1 MASSEVQTIST
12 DESCLT
18 SQLSSDQTDQNLPS
32 EANLTFQEWLGN
44 HPQEKVESPP
54 SSQEPNQPS
63 EIAFEGTLRV
73 DGYMA
78 GVVCSDQGNLI
89 LSVSGIIDG
98 DVSVNDATI
107 NGTVRGDIRATT
119 RIEIGSSARVIGD
132 IATAQLLIHPGAVF
146 EGRCT
151 FTSTS
156 EAAQEAACR

>member
-1 MASSEVQTIST
+1 MASSEVQTITT

-18 SQLSSDQTDQNLPS
+18 SQLTSDLTNQNLPG
-32 EANLTFQEWLGN
+32 ETKLTFQEWLGN
-44 HPQEKVESPP
+44 QPQEKVESRP
-54 SSQEPNQPS
+54 SSQVPNQPS

-78 GVVCSDQGNLI
+78 GVVRSDQGNLI
-89 LSVSGIIDG
+89 LSVGGVIDG

-132 IATAQLLIHPGAVF
+132 IETAQLLIHPGAVF

-151 FTSTS
+151 FTSNS

>member
-18 SQLSSDQTDQNLPS
+18 SQLTSDQTDQNLPS
-32 EANLTFQEWLGN
+32 ETNLTFQEWLGN
-44 HPQEKVESPP
+44 QPQEKVES
-54 SSQEPNQPS
+54 SQVPNQPS